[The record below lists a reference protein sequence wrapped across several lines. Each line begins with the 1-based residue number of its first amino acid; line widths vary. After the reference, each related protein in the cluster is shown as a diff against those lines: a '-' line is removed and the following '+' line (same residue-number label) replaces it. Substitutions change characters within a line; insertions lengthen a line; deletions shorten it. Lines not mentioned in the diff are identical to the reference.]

1 MELYGG
7 TPERF
12 HLHGM
17 SGTPKD
23 GDSLAALEAFVTG
36 ASNTFI
42 RIVQCLNLRDRLAA
56 DPVLDV
62 WYKEGVS
69 G

>member
-1 MELYGG
+1 
-7 TPERF
+7 
-12 HLHGM
+12 M

-23 GDSLAALEAFVTG
+23 GEIVAAFGAFVTS

-42 RIVQCLNLRDRLAA
+42 RIVQRLNLHDRVAA